1 MAYIEDLFIRMSYA
15 MGILMGAQ
23 LFLKQLPHRK
33 HFGLRMTAALV
44 VSLVAGWGLSYLK
57 PLGELTNL
65 VNLQL
70 TIAVI
75 VLSMWFAFD
84 GSFVTVLSAC
94 VMGVAAQ
101 HIGHHV
107 SRLVAE
113 LPWMHHQWSNQLE
126 FICVCA
132 VCLVL
137 YFTLGRWLRK
147 NRYYEYTDR
156 RITAVSIAIVLI
168 CTGITRLAR
177 LAQPDADDFFAI
189 ASISLYAITC
199 CVLALFLE
207 SYLYYNLRKES
218 EHLLLLRIQEEERR
232 QYELSRENAEQL
244 SIKCHD
250 LKHKLVALKT
260 YLPQNEIDSMRSLID
275 TYDSIYHTGSEALDI
290 VLNEKGLHCRDRG
303 IPITCMGSGKSLD
316 FLDEME
322 IYSLFGNLLEN
333 AITAAEQLEAPQKRI
348 ISLVVEQKGSLVY
361 IDMMNFFQGQVIL
374 EESGLPRTSKE
385 AERGYHG
392 YGLKSVQ
399 AIARKYSGD
408 LSVSIKDGI
417 FTAQVYLLRD
427 AVS

>member
-15 MGILMGAQ
+15 MGILLGAQ

-33 HFGLRMTAALV
+33 HFGLRMTAALMT
-44 VSLVAGWGLSYLK
+44 SLVAGWGFSYLT
-57 PLGELTNL
+57 PLSDLSNL
-65 VNLQL
+65 VALQL

-84 GSFVTVLSAC
+84 SSFVTVLSAC

-113 LPWMHHQWSNQLE
+113 LPWMYHQWSNQLE

-137 YFTLGRWLRK
+137 YFTLGRWLRN
-147 NRYYEYTDR
+147 NRYDKYTDR

-177 LAQPDADDFFAI
+177 MAGEYNFFSI
-189 ASISLYAITC
+189 ASTSLYAITC

-207 SYLYYNLRKES
+207 SYLYYSLRKES

-250 LKHKLVALKT
+250 LKHKLVSLNT

-333 AITAAEQLEAPQKRI
+333 AITAAEQLEEPRKRI

-361 IDMMNFFQGQVIL
+361 IDMMNFFRGEITL

-399 AIARKYSGD
+399 AIARKYNGD
-408 LSVSIKDGI
+408 LSVNIKDGI